1 MNDWKKHKKILI
13 SFSIF
18 LVGFIFLYHLQIQNN
33 MDEIAKENIKFL
45 NEISR
50 VLSYDEYKMAYRLII
65 NKTNQAES
73 SLVCS

>member
-1 MNDWKKHKKILI
+1 
-13 SFSIF
+13 
-18 LVGFIFLYHLQIQNN
+18 
-33 MDEIAKENIKFL
+33 MDEITKENIKFL